1 MRQIFPK
8 KAPRNV
14 RMDLCQRGKGYL
26 EQDHLAAART
36 QYFEPSDR
44 DIGGLLQGVTRL
56 GAIAVR

>member
-1 MRQIFPK
+1 
-8 KAPRNV
+8 
-14 RMDLCQRGKGYL
+14 MDLCQRGKGYL